1 MACSSRRKVYA
12 LNFALARLLADL
24 FCLIATDVEGI
35 FRLAGAERR
44 IKELQSLFNSPEK
57 YGKNLDWSGYTV
69 HDAANILRR
78 YLNQLPEPIIPLDF
92 YERFRA
98 PLRHHQAQA
107 VGEMDHQGT
116 EVGEFD
122 PDEAI
127 KTYQKSI
134 TELPPLNR
142 QLLLYILDLL
152 AVFASKSDIN
162 RMTAPNL
169 SAIFQPGLLSHP
181 AHDMAPAEYRLSQDV
196 LIFLIENQD
205 HFLVGMQGTAADEKT
220 IQDVQ
225 SGMRSPS
232 PEKLSSLLVT
242 SGVRSHQ
249 SLDRSASNASAG
261 ADSVRRFG
269 GVRRNLSVT
278 SRHSINS
285 VNSSLPGTPTPA
297 SSPFTPGGKSN
308 GVHRSNTLPSRKS
321 PSPALAAGRFQRE
334 KSPDTPTPH
343 VVGLITTARSSP
355 LSHSTSIL
363 PATPIA
369 TSKIHNGSAYESQT
383 KSSTPQ
389 SGKSAYE
396 ISPHLRPVIPLA
408 SRRQAGRDGRGAES
422 KNFHL
427 EMPGSGS
434 GPGAR
439 ISPNPTPSKERSISN
454 LFKPLPSA
462 EPSPKDGR
470 KHNKLQKKRA
480 PELPAVSAHS
490 STHSLS
496 ASGTSLPSSPAFPP
510 SARNSHSQPY
520 GERTEMPFRPP
531 FAPND
536 GAHEHAIDDSPYLTA
551 VGSSQTF
558 SSVGGRSPGR
568 SPIRA
573 TVHGIKARDMAE
585 TTGPLKLNDLPQH
598 DSEQTIRA
606 RRRQRSPAGSFSSA
620 VDFYSLDNVN
630 ASEGSEV
637 DKRAQ
642 GRRYSESSQ
651 KSFGHISNGEAV
663 HSTTLP
669 MEGSMS
675 SAGSYQR
682 SAGSKS
688 DPDSTAGGN
697 DAYESTRVGSV
708 PAEKK
713 SPFGWFKGKLQERK
727 EREKSPPPMGD
738 KAKGHTS
745 KQSLNAVLGGNP

>member
-1 MACSSRRKVYA
+1 
-12 LNFALARLLADL
+12 
-24 FCLIATDVEGI
+24 VEGI

-44 IKELQSLFNSPEK
+44 IKELQSHFNSPEK
-57 YGKNLDWSGYTV
+57 YGKNLDWTGYTV

-107 VGEMDHQGT
+107 VGEMDHQGL

-181 AHDMAPAEYRLSQDV
+181 AHDMSPPEYRLSQDV

-220 IQDVQ
+220 IRDVE

-232 PEKLSSLLVT
+232 PEKPSGSPIT
-242 SGVRSHQ
+242 PGVRSHQ
-249 SLDRSASNASAG
+249 SLGRSASNASAG

-269 GVRRNLSVT
+269 GLRRNMSVN
-278 SRHSINS
+278 SRHSHNS
-285 VNSSLPGTPTPA
+285 ANNSSPGTPIPA

-308 GVHRSNTLPSRKS
+308 GVHRSSTLPSRKS
-321 PSPALAAGRFQRE
+321 PSPALASGRFQRE
-334 KSPDTPTPH
+334 KSPDTPNPH

-355 LSHSTSIL
+355 LSHSTLIQSG
-363 PATPIA
+363 TPSA
-369 TSKIHNGSAYESQT
+369 ASKNHNGSAHESQT
-383 KSSTPQ
+383 KPLTPQ
-389 SGKSAYE
+389 SGKPAYE
-396 ISPHLRPVIPLA
+396 ISPHLRPAIPLA
-408 SRRQAGRDGRGAES
+408 SRRQAGREGKGGEI
-422 KNFHL
+422 KNFQL
-427 EMPGSGS
+427 DMPGSGS
-434 GPGAR
+434 GSGAR
-439 ISPNPTPSKERSISN
+439 ISPYLTPSKERSFSN
-454 LFKPLPSA
+454 LFKPSPTA

-496 ASGTSLPSSPAFPP
+496 ASGPSLPSSPAFPP
-510 SARNSHSQPY
+510 SARNSHSLPH
-520 GERTEMPFRPP
+520 GERIEMPFRPP

-536 GAHEHAIDDSPYLTA
+536 EAHEHAIDDSPYLSA
-551 VGSSQTF
+551 VGASQTLPG
-558 SSVGGRSPGR
+558 VGGRSPGR

-573 TVHGIKARDMAE
+573 TVHGSKAGHMAE
-585 TTGPLKLNDLPQH
+585 TAEPLRLNNLPQH

-620 VDFYSLDNVN
+620 IDFYSLEHGP
-630 ASEGSEV
+630 AGEGSEV
-637 DKRAQ
+637 DKRVPEH
-642 GRRYSESSQ
+642 RHSESSQ
-651 KSFGHISNGEAV
+651 KSFGHISNGEAQ
-663 HSTTLP
+663 HSTSFP
-669 MEGSMS
+669 MEGSLS

-697 DAYESTRVGSV
+697 DAYESARGGSV

-713 SPFGWFKGKLQERK
+713 SPFGWFRGKLQERK
-727 EREKSPPPMGD
+727 EREKSPPPVGD

-745 KQSLNAVLGGNP
+745 KQSLNAVLGGNL